1 MLVSLL
7 YNFTPPGCRS
17 CIKSSFLNVVFLM
30 VSLIQWSHMVLQE
43 IVCQI
48 FRFIVINTLSPIS
61 NNDIFLYSDA
71 LISSSLLYLCMWSF
85 VVAVFT
91 ASSSTECLGKEYCIP
106 YPNIIAAGNSI
117 LEFGCEKVCLY
128 DSRKTF
134 NVCYSHS
141 LYSFPIF
148 IVMSRVLMILF
159 TELLKG
165 W

>member
-71 LISSSLLYLCMWSF
+71 LILLRCSIYVCDPLLWLFLLLHHQQSVWGKNIAFHIRILLLQVTVFWSLDVKKCVCMTQEKPLMFVILIHYIHFLFSLL
-85 VVAVFT
+85 
-91 ASSSTECLGKEYCIP
+91 CLGFSWY
-106 YPNIIAAGNSI
+106 
-117 LEFGCEKVCLY
+117 
-128 DSRKTF
+128 
-134 NVCYSHS
+134 YS
-141 LYSFPIF
+141 LNC
-148 IVMSRVLMILF
+148 
-159 TELLKG
+159 
-165 W
+165 

>member
-1 MLVSLL
+1 MLLSLL

-91 ASSSTECLGKEYCIP
+91 ASSSTECWGKNIAFHIRILLLQVTVFWSLDVKKCVCMTQEKPLMFVILIHYIHFLFSLLCLGFSWY
-106 YPNIIAAGNSI
+106 
-117 LEFGCEKVCLY
+117 
-128 DSRKTF
+128 
-134 NVCYSHS
+134 YS
-141 LYSFPIF
+141 LNC
-148 IVMSRVLMILF
+148 
-159 TELLKG
+159 
-165 W
+165 